1 MTRRYTAFLD
11 HPFLPLDPP
20 ETALTTTRVTRAPRA
35 LALMLLATLALANV
49 GCQKQLFPDDEPRS
63 QYDRFNTVR
72 DRRAPRKF
80 ENALG
85 ENKINLK
92 GRLLNRPE

>member
-1 MTRRYTAFLD
+1 MSLLSLLLLSTLFLGS
-11 HPFLPLDPP
+11 
-20 ETALTTTRVTRAPRA
+20 TT
-35 LALMLLATLALANV
+35 
-49 GCQKQLFPDDEPRS
+49 GCQRQLFPDDEPRS

-85 ENKINLK
+85 ESKINIK
-92 GRLLNRPE
+92 GRLLNRAE